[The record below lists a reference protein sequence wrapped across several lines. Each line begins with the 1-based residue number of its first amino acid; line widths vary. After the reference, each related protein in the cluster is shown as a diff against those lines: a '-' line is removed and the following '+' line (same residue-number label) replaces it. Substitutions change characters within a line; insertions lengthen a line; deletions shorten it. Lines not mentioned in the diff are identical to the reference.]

1 MSKAKETRALPK
13 QPRLKKVLTGIQGLD
28 EITEGGLP
36 QGRTTLVCGSA
47 GCGKTLLSMEFLVN
61 GARDYDEPGVFIAFE
76 EKEDELAENM
86 DSLGFD
92 LKKLEKKK
100 KLAIDYILIERGEF
114 EETGEYDLGGLFI
127 RIEYAVQ
134 LVGAKRIVIDSIETL
149 FSDLKNENI
158 LRAELRR
165 LFRWLKEKGLTA
177 LVTAER
183 GQNLLTRHGIEEY
196 VADCVILLDHRVTE
210 QTSTRRMRI
219 IKYRGSVHGANEYPF
234 IISEEGISVLPL
246 TSIGRDYKVSRQHIS
261 TGVPRL
267 DAMMDGKGY
276 YRGSSILVTGTA
288 GTGKSSIA
296 MHMADAT
303 CGRGEKCLYLASDES
318 PDQIVRDAKSIGIN
332 LAKWAR
338 QGLLRFQST
347 RPTFSGME
355 AHLVYIHKTVNEFD
369 PKVLVFD
376 PISSMASTSSTL
388 EVHSML
394 LRLIDFLK
402 SRGITNLCTSLT
414 TGGKFL
420 EQPEVDISS
429 VMDTWLLL
437 RDVEYSGERTRMLSI
452 LKSRGMDHSN
462 QMREFLITSK
472 GVDLIDAYLGSGLVL
487 TGAARTV
494 QEMKEREEA
503 LLRAQETKRL
513 EREIERN
520 RKSTKAKINALRIEL
535 ESREEEV
542 KTLIQHQI
550 TNEKILTND
559 REIMGGMRKADSR

>member
-1 MSKAKETRALPK
+1 M
-13 QPRLKKVLTGIQGLD
+13 
-28 EITEGGLP
+28 
-36 QGRTTLVCGSA
+36 
-47 GCGKTLLSMEFLVN
+47 LSMEFLVN

-76 EKEDELAENM
+76 EKEEELAENM
-86 DSLGFD
+86 ESLGFN
-92 LKKLEKKK
+92 LKELEKKK
-100 KLAIDYILIERGEF
+100 KLAIDYILIERGEV

-127 RIEYAVQ
+127 RIEYAVRQ
-134 LVGAKRIVIDSIETL
+134 VGARRIVIDSIETL
-149 FSDLKNENI
+149 FSGLQNENI

-165 LFRWLKEKGLTA
+165 LFRWLKDKGLTA
-177 LVTAER
+177 MITAEP
-183 GQNLLTRHGIEEY
+183 GQGTLTRHGIEEY

-246 TSIGRDYKVSRQHIS
+246 TSIGRAYKVSRQHIS

-276 YRGSSILVTGTA
+276 FRGSSILVTGTA

-303 CGRGEKCLYLASDES
+303 CRRGENCLYLASDAS

-402 SRGITNLCTSLT
+402 SRGITNLCTNLT

-520 RKSTKAKINALRIEL
+520 RKSTEAKINALRIEL

>member
-1 MSKAKETRALPK
+1 MPKVKAKRTLTK
-13 QPRLKKVLTGIQGLD
+13 QSRIKKVLTGIQGLD

-36 QGRTTLVCGSA
+36 QGRPTLVCGSA

-76 EKEDELAENM
+76 EKEEELAENM
-86 DSLGFD
+86 ESLGFN
-92 LKKLEKKK
+92 LKELEKKK
-100 KLAIDYILIERGEF
+100 KLAIDYILIERGEV

-127 RIEYAVQ
+127 RIEYAVRQ
-134 LVGAKRIVIDSIETL
+134 VGARRIVIDSIETL
-149 FSDLKNENI
+149 FSGLQNENI

-165 LFRWLKEKGLTA
+165 LFRWLKDKGLTA
-177 LVTAER
+177 MITAEP
-183 GQNLLTRHGIEEY
+183 GQGTLTRHGIEEY

-246 TSIGRDYKVSRQHIS
+246 TSIGRAYKVSRQHIS

-276 YRGSSILVTGTA
+276 FRGSSILVTGTA

-303 CGRGEKCLYLASDES
+303 CRRGENCLYLASDAS

-402 SRGITNLCTSLT
+402 SRGITNLCTNLT

-520 RKSTKAKINALRIEL
+520 RKSTEAKINALRIEL